1 MDKIGKITA
10 SLKEKYNDIQVMF
23 ELDKA
28 LKQCKSEHMK
38 LVGD

>member
-1 MDKIGKITA
+1 MNKLDNITRR
-10 SLKEKYNDIQVMF
+10 LKEKYNDIQVMF